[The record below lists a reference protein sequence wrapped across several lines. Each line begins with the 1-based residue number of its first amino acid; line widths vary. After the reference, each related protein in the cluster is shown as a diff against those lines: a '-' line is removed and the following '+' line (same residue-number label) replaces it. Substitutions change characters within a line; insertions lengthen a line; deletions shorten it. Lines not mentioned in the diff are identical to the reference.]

1 MSILDAK
8 AVFANQASIV
18 TSSGGSV
25 ICGSTVWTGAIASGG
40 VQVVDQE
47 KAGDAVG
54 QELTF
59 KSFVGE
65 TAVVAGSTAATVQ
78 VVIQTS
84 EALDSGWRDL
94 VSGPAITVGTSL
106 GKGTK
111 LFQVR
116 LPPGSDRYL
125 RTVVKVGAVTS
136 GNISSGTFNAFLTRD
151 L

>member
-18 TSSGGSV
+18 VSSGGSV

-65 TAVVAGSTAATVQ
+65 TPIVTGSTAATVK
-78 VVIQTS
+78 VTIQTS

-94 VSGPAITVGTSL
+94 VSGPALTVGTSYP
-106 GKGTK
+106 KGAR

-125 RTVVKVGAVTS
+125 RVVVTPS
-136 GNISSGTFNAFLTRD
+136 VAITSGTFNAFLTRD